1 MDERELQEIEA
12 MVAEGGVLPGDVG
25 RLIAEV
31 RSLIAEVRRLRAR
44 AVPKVV
50 WHPTMSGFEALV
62 GALDLKVTRILRGR
76 LPYNWEV
83 GCGESELQTG
93 EAPNESAAQ
102 TACEAALLRLVG
114 VQNG

>member
-1 MDERELQEIEA
+1 MDEREVEQAMEIARLGSERSHYTDVDRA
-12 MVAEGGVLPGDVG
+12 LSVL
-25 RLIAEV
+25 A
-31 RSLIAEVRRLRAR
+31 AEVRRLRAR